1 MNIKN
6 LVLKRLFPAAYALA
20 MAALLPLSAAQAAEA
35 KTEKPKPYPL
45 KTCVVS
51 GEKFGGDMGDP
62 YVFTHQGR
70 EIKLCCKSCL
80 KDFNKEPA
88 KYIKKLEEAEKAAKD
103 KKAGGSTAPGQSG
116 HAGHD
121 GHKH

>member
-1 MNIKN
+1 MNIMN
-6 LVLKRLFPAAYALA
+6 TALKRLLPAGYALA

-35 KTEKPKPYPL
+35 KTEKPKRYPL

-80 KDFNKEPA
+80 KDFNREPA

-103 KKAGGSTAPGQSG
+103 KKAGGSTSQGQSG
-116 HAGHD
+116 NAGHD